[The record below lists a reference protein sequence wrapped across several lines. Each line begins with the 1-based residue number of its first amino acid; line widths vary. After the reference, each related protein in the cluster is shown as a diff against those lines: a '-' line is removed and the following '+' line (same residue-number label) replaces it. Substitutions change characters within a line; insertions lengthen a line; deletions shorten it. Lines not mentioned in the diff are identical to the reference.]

1 MKDAL
6 AGESITTW
14 MGDHLGMIVH
24 AGRVWQSNFGDKR
37 RYVRIQAIN
46 GRIYSGV
53 AQLSNGTYVRM
64 REVAK

>member
-1 MKDAL
+1 
-6 AGESITTW
+6 
-14 MGDHLGMIVH
+14 MIVH